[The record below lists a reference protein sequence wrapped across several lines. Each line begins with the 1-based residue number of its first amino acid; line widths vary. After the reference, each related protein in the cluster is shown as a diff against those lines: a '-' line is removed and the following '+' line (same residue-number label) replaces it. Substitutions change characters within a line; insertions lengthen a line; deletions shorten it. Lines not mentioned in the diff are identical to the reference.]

1 MNFLAGT
8 LNENLGN
15 IVTKLNE
22 LMDSF
27 WLYIVLALAGVV
39 VVWGAY
45 VGIRIAVAHRNEEKI
60 NARGMVKSLIIGI
73 IIMFVVA
80 VGAPL
85 LINGLNAWVGTESTD
100 GVSIASVMSL
110 NASSVAADNGG
121 MLAASLNENLQEII
135 TKLQE
140 LMDSFWVYIVMALAG
155 VVVIWGAYVGI
166 RIAVAHR
173 NEEKINARDMVKS
186 LVIGIIIIFVVAMG
200 APLLIN
206 GLSAW
211 VG

>member
-39 VVWGAY
+39 VIWGAY
-45 VGIRIAVAHRNEEKI
+45 VGIRIAVANRNEEKI

-73 IIMFVVA
+73 VVIFVIA

-85 LINGLNAWVGTESTD
+85 LINGLNAWVGTEATD
-100 GVSIASVMSL
+100 GASIASAMSL
-110 NASSVAADNGG
+110 NVSSVTTENSGL
-121 MLAASLNENLQEII
+121 LAAGLNENLQEIV

>member
-1 MNFLAGT
+1 MNILAGT

-39 VVWGAY
+39 VIWGAY
-45 VGIRIAVAHRNEEKI
+45 VGIRIAVANRNEEKI

-73 IIMFVVA
+73 VIIFVIA

-85 LINGLNAWVGTESTD
+85 LINGLNAWVGTEATD
-100 GVSIASVMSL
+100 GASIASAMSL
-110 NASSVAADNGG
+110 NVSSVTTENSGL
-121 MLAASLNENLQEII
+121 LAAGLNENLQEIV